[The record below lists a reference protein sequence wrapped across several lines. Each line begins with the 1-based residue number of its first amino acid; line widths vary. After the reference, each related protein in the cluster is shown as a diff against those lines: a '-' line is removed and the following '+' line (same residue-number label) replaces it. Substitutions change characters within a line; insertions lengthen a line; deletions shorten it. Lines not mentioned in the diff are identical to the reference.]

1 MQIRKTL
8 VAMLAV
14 AIAVAFSPIP
24 QSQAASPF
32 GPGTEPT
39 TESLTYTVKAKAK
52 KKAMKKGKKKGK
64 AMKKGKAKGKRTASK
79 GPGRC
84 GTGMYYSRSKRS
96 CQSAAAGPAKK

>member
-24 QSQAASPF
+24 QTQAASPF
-32 GPGTEPT
+32 GPGSEPT

-52 KKAMKKGKKKGK
+52 AKKGK
-64 AMKKGKAKGKRTASK
+64 AKKGKAKKGKAKGKKAKSK
-79 GPGRC
+79 RAGSC
-84 GTGMYYSRSKRS
+84 GTGMYYSRKKRG
-96 CQSAAAGPAKK
+96 CASAADGPAKK